1 MIIFLIKL
9 YLAFVV
15 IDTMLVVL
23 YRYLMKRELES
34 KEIDEITKYQVD
46 TEDKLRDDVRSTGK
60 TQDEVESIIDFVYN
74 NLELIQIM
82 LIIIPLLNIVT
93 FIGLMRSIL
102 EIIEYVITLIVIR
115 KIGIESSIIIMIRSD
130 LYGYFS
136 N

>member
-15 IDTMLVVL
+15 IDTVLVVL

-34 KEIDEITKYQVD
+34 KEIDEIIKNQVD
-46 TEDKLRDDVRSTGK
+46 IEDKLRDDVRSTGR
-60 TQDEVESIIDFVYN
+60 TQDEVEGIIDFVYN

-93 FIGLMRSIL
+93 YIGLMRSIL
-102 EIIEYVITLIVIR
+102 EII
-115 KIGIESSIIIMIRSD
+115 KG
-130 LYGYFS
+130 
-136 N
+136 

>member
-15 IDTMLVVL
+15 IDTVLVVL

-34 KEIDEITKYQVD
+34 KEIDEMIKYQVD
-46 TEDKLRDDVRSTGK
+46 IEDKLRDDIRSIGK
-60 TQDEVESIIDFVYN
+60 TQEEVEGVIDFVYN

-82 LIIIPLLNIVT
+82 LIIVPLLNIVT

-102 EIIEYVITLIVIR
+102 EII
-115 KIGIESSIIIMIRSD
+115 KG
-130 LYGYFS
+130 
-136 N
+136 

>member
-15 IDTMLVVL
+15 IDTVLVVL

-34 KEIDEITKYQVD
+34 KEIDEIIKNQMD
-46 TEDKLRDDVRSTGK
+46 IEDKLRDDVRSTGR
-60 TQDEVESIIDFVYN
+60 TQEEVEGVIDFVYN

-93 FIGLMRSIL
+93 YIGLMRSIL
-102 EIIEYVITLIVIR
+102 EII
-115 KIGIESSIIIMIRSD
+115 KD
-130 LYGYFS
+130 
-136 N
+136 

>member
-1 MIIFLIKL
+1 MVIFLIKL

-15 IDTMLVVL
+15 IDTVLVVL

-93 FIGLMRSIL
+93 YIGLMRSIL
-102 EIIEYVITLIVIR
+102 EIIENNLV
-115 KIGIESSIIIMIRSD
+115 
-130 LYGYFS
+130 
-136 N
+136 